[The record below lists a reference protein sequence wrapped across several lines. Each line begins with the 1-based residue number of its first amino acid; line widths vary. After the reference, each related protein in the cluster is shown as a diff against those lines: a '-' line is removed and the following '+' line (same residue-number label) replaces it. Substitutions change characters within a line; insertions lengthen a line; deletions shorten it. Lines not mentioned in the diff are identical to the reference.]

1 MFLKR
6 LAHDRRGDTI
16 VEVLIALAIL
26 GLAFSISFATANHA
40 LIVARNAEEHSE
52 ALQYLDS
59 QVELARSDAG
69 DDSLYN
75 PPVSQCIDTIAGD
88 VNYGKPIPAT
98 SINCKISSLYNLSYT
113 YLQAK
118 DSNNIPQDIFTF
130 TVAWSGVGSLGA
142 QQEQISYKIHK
153 LTGAAA
159 GSLTPTSPPPTLT
172 FTSSPPS
179 PANIYTGQSVQ
190 LTWSTTDA
198 TSCTASGS
206 NPNGNWSGAQATS
219 GSIPQTFGSNGIYSY
234 GLACSGPGSPNP
246 TSTQTVTV
254 TVTTPPPPPPK
265 VDCLIASLSFGF
277 DCSKAIPAATVFAG
291 QRIYLYW
298 SSSNS
303 SYCTGSGPMSS
314 KSFLS
319 TSTSSGGAQPSQS
332 LFYTPTTFTLTCT
345 SSTGVV
351 SSPVSVQVIVN
362 GGAQCTALQLARGQ
376 C

>member
-1 MFLKR
+1 MYLKR
-6 LAHDRRGDTI
+6 LSRDKRGDTI

-26 GLAFSISFATANHA
+26 GLAFSISFATANRS
-40 LIVARNAEEHSE
+40 LTVARNAEEHSE

-59 QVELARSDAG
+59 QVELARVDAG
-69 DDSLYN
+69 DTSLYAGN
-75 PPVSQCIDTIAGD
+75 QCMDTVAND
-88 VNYGKPIPAT
+88 VNYGKPVPTT
-98 SINCKISSLYNLSYT
+98 SVICKINSLYNLSYT
-113 YLQAK
+113 YSQAK

-130 TVAWSGVGSLGA
+130 TVAWEGVGSLGA

-172 FTSSPPS
+172 FTSSPN
-179 PANIYTGQSVQ
+179 PANINTGQSVQ
-190 LTWSTTDA
+190 LQWSTTDA
-198 TSCTASGS
+198 TSCTGSGA
-206 NPNGNWSGAQATS
+206 WSGAQGTS
-219 GSIPQTFGSNGIYSY
+219 GPAPPITFFSSGTYTY
-234 GLACSGPGSPNP
+234 GLACSGSGGTTP
-246 TSTQTVTV
+246 TQTVTV
-254 TVTTPPPPPPK
+254 TVTTPPPPQPQ

-277 DCSKAIPAATVFAG
+277 NCSTAIPAPTVFAG

-298 SSSNS
+298 SSSNT
-303 SYCTGSGPMSS
+303 SYCTASGPLLN
-314 KSFLS
+314 KSFLP

-351 SSPVSVQVIVN
+351 SNPVSVQVIVN
-362 GGAQCTALQLARGQ
+362 GGAQCTALQQSRGQ